1 MKRYKIL
8 LLIAL
13 LAGITGCGSL
23 RTLTKPEQEKETE
36 PEPSYNRE
44 AMNHIISG
52 AVAELLGQPK
62 NALVEYH
69 QAAEIDTSSP
79 GIYLSLAENYFV
91 LGEIKSSIRLC
102 NRAITR
108 IES

>member
-1 MKRYKIL
+1 MKKYKSV
-8 LLIAL
+8 LLILVL
-13 LAGITGCGSL
+13 LAITMGCGSS
-23 RTLTKPEQEKETE
+23 RKLTPPEQEKEKKPT
-36 PEPSYNRE
+36 YNRE

-79 GIYLSLAENYFV
+79 GIYLSLA
-91 LGEIKSSIRLC
+91 
-102 NRAITR
+102 
-108 IES
+108 